1 MKICLNCR
9 HDLLKVNFSNSF
21 ILNKLQ
27 GGVKCVRNELNMNQ
41 LFGENRLLVTS
52 LLTNFVKIF

>member
-1 MKICLNCR
+1 MNYK
-9 HDLLKVNFSNSF
+9 
-21 ILNKLQ
+21 

-52 LLTNFVKIF
+52 LLTNFVMIF